1 MSLYVWSAPP
11 LSEPHGPLSCSASV
25 LPGSDVRARTCSSL
39 ARGHNP
45 IGDRTATLI
54 KNGQRF
60 RRARSSTTL
69 VTTDSGCSFQGIHGP
84 HATQSHICA
93 CRHSLPPVSL
103 LSPTRLFVPPASS
116 LRGLCAPAV
125 IPSFLPSSHRP
136 VVTPASLGLEPAAG
150 FLAAPPASLLSGA
163 VPSPLLPRRC
173 CVVPL
178 ALPLHDS
185 RCAWLSWRYPIQVS
199 SSSFPPLTPFPPP
212 PPPCPAS
219 LRALQR

>member
-45 IGDRTATLI
+45 IGDRTATLII

-199 SSSFPPLTPFPPP
+199 SSSFPPLTPP